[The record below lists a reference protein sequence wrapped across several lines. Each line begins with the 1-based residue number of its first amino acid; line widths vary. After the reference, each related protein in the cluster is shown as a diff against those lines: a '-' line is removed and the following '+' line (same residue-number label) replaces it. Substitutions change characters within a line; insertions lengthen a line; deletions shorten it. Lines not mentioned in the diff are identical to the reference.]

1 MTTVRQ
7 THRSTIMQVASP
19 AFTPP
24 PTTHVQLEI
33 ITLAG
38 GCFWCVEAAFNA
50 VDGVLETTSGYAQ
63 GQVQQPT
70 YEQVCGGRT
79 GHAEAVRVRFD
90 SSRLSLDEVLAMFFT
105 IHDPTTPNRQGADV
119 GTQYRSGIYFE
130 QPEHEAA
137 VRAYLAQLSASGA
150 YGQTPIVTE
159 VEPLQVF
166 WPAEPYHQRYFE
178 RHPEQGYCQAVIAPK
193 MHKLQHGFAHK
204 LRG

>member
-1 MTTVRQ
+1 
-7 THRSTIMQVASP
+7 MQAASP
-19 AFTPP
+19 AITTTP
-24 PTTHVQLEI
+24 TAHAQLET

-50 VDGVLETTSGYAQ
+50 VDGVLEATSGYAQ

-90 SSRLSLDEVLAMFFT
+90 PSRLSLDEVLAMFFT

-130 QPEHEAA
+130 AA
-137 VRAYLAQLSASGA
+137 G
-150 YGQTPIVTE
+150 T
-159 VEPLQVF
+159 
-166 WPAEPYHQRYFE
+166 
-178 RHPEQGYCQAVIAPK
+178 
-193 MHKLQHGFAHK
+193 
-204 LRG
+204 

>member
-1 MTTVRQ
+1 MQ
-7 THRSTIMQVASP
+7 AASNASTAPQAGNSKRE
-19 AFTPP
+19 T
-24 PTTHVQLEI
+24 

-50 VDGVLETTSGYAQ
+50 VDGVLEATSGYAQ
-63 GQVQQPT
+63 GQVQQPS

-90 SSRLSLDEVLAMFFT
+90 SARLSLGEVLDMFFT

-130 QPEHEAA
+130 QPEHEATI
-137 VRAYLAQLSASGA
+137 RAYLAQLSASGA
-150 YGQTPIVTE
+150 YDKAPIVTE
-159 VEPLQVF
+159 VEPLRVF

-178 RHPEQGYCQAVIAPK
+178 RHPEQGYCQMVIAPK
-193 MHKLQHGFAHK
+193 MHKLQRSFSHK

>member
-1 MTTVRQ
+1 
-7 THRSTIMQVASP
+7 MQAASP
-19 AFTPP
+19 AITTTP
-24 PTTHVQLEI
+24 TAHAQLET

-50 VDGVLETTSGYAQ
+50 VDGVLEATSGYAQ

-90 SSRLSLDEVLAMFFT
+90 PSRLSLDEVLAMFFT

-137 VRAYLAQLSASGA
+137 VRAHLAQLSASGA
-150 YGQTPIVTE
+150 YGHAPIVTE

-193 MHKLQHGFAHK
+193 MHKLQQRFAVK